1 MICKLFLEEGDYLD
15 IETGEPRN
23 LLCAEVVYTPEGES
37 DQWIGFQT
45 LEDAMEHFNIELK
58 PIPEEHIG
66 LDPLEI
72 HQLKQSYK
80 KNI

>member
-1 MICKLFLEEGDYLD
+1 MICKLFIEEGDYLD

-37 DQWIGFQT
+37 VQWTGFQT
-45 LEDAMEHFNIELK
+45 LEDAIKHFNIELK

-72 HQLKQSYK
+72 HQLKQKYK
-80 KNI
+80 